1 MNKRTRSVIVFI
13 LILSLVVPVML
24 AARISLAADLP
35 PEDMGSIP
43 INTPFVIN
51 TALGEPHEGEN
62 WYMYY
67 SFRTGPKKAYYV
79 ARIAEDTVLPQWHF
93 STAPDKDY
101 RNWVGY
107 SYMSHLSGQTAL
119 QPDTT
124 YYLLIEK
131 TRYPIVPNVT
141 VTLEESVDDY
151 GDTVDTGTTIYA
163 DKEYKGC
170 AENYA
175 DQDVFIF
182 NTGNTTYTMNYE
194 SSVDTCDL
202 SFYTDKDLKSSYW
215 SPLITGDHDASKKLE
230 KNTTYY
236 IKVRP
241 ERWEKVDYS
250 IKMKSA
256 DPSQAVKD
264 PGSTGAPTA
273 TTTPVTT
280 PKPSATASP
289 GATIGPSATPGRTS
303 APAATTAPG
312 ATSAPGTWSTEPG
325 RDGYSAGRANGGVDI
340 ENTITSKDDVKVYYL
355 DTGKY
360 TYEIEARSDVDGT
373 VFTVYSDIDLKHPV
387 TTFTVDANGKT
398 VDTSSMLEQN
408 KRYYIV
414 VTAPESFT
422 EGQTL
427 TYGFYLDPQS
437 SSPSKP
443 KTMNYKKY
451 IKKNKYITNRI
462 SYVSAMIKGGRVKLK
477 RYRGGYLFK
486 LWKLGGAFRKSV
498 KLKKKKY
505 SFKLAKSCKIV
516 WDEDA
521 DGKKGTIQSK
531 KWFNKNFKKNGSM
544 YSVREFGLCVNKKGR
559 VVLIY
564 TGDMFGAEQI

>member
-13 LILSLVVPVML
+13 LILSLVVPMMITEKV
-24 AARISLAADLP
+24 SLAADLP
-35 PEDMGSIP
+35 PENMGTIP

-51 TALGEPHEGEN
+51 TALGEPHDGEN

-67 SFRTGPKKAYYV
+67 SFKTGPKKAYYV

-107 SYMSHLSGQTAL
+107 SYTSHLSGQTAL

-215 SPLITGDHDASKKLE
+215 SPLLTGDHDASKKLE

-256 DPSQAVKD
+256 DPSQAVRE
-264 PGSTGAPTA
+264 PGTPMASAAPGTTPTPSATA
-273 TTTPVTT
+273 TPGTTS
-280 PKPSATASP
+280 KPSATPAS
-289 GATIGPSATPGRTS
+289 TSVPSSTGTPGS
-303 APAATTAPG
+303 
-312 ATSAPGTWSTEPG
+312 TSAPGTWSSEPG
-325 RDGYSAGRANGGVDI
+325 KDGYSAGRANGSVDI
-340 ENTITSKDDVKVYYL
+340 EDTITSKDDVKVYYL

-360 TYEIEARSDVDGT
+360 TYEIEARSSVPGT
-373 VFTVYSDIDLKHPV
+373 VFTVYSDIDLKNPV
-387 TTFTVDANGKT
+387 TSFTVDSNGKI
-398 VDTSSMLEQN
+398 VDTSSVLRQDT
-408 KRYYIV
+408 RYYIAV
-414 VTAPESFT
+414 SAPEDFSD
-422 EGQTL
+422 GQTL
-427 TYGFYLDPQS
+427 TYGFYLDPHAPMPAKS
-437 SSPSKP
+437 
-443 KTMNYKKY
+443 KTMNYRKY

-462 SYVSAMIKGGRVKLK
+462 SSVSAVVKGSKVKLK
-477 RYRGGYLFK
+477 RYSGGYIFK
-486 LWKLGGAFRKSV
+486 LWKLGGAFRKSAR
-498 KLKKKKY
+498 LKKKKY
-505 SFKLAKSCKIV
+505 SFKLAKGCKIV

-521 DGKKGTIQSK
+521 DGKKGAIKTKS
-531 KWFNKNFKKNGSM
+531 WFNSNFKKNGSM
-544 YSVREFGLCVNKKGR
+544 YGQREFGLCVNRKGK

-564 TGDMFGAEQI
+564 TGDMFGAEQM